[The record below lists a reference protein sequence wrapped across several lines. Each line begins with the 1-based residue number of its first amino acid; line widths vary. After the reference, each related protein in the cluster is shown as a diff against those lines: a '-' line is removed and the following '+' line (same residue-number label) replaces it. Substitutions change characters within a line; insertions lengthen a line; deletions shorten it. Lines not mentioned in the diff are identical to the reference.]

1 MTHIDGPGQPDTE
14 AVHPMVAVYRHDVH
28 KLRSVPH
35 DNARTH
41 VNGHRVNEPVPQGA
55 DADAALLSRPR
66 GDPEQTIAN
75 HHAAQRLALLGD
87 TARPMAIYDDVDVD
101 SGDIEALIKHDEPER
116 AHQAWLKTHI
126 AALYNESP
134 YYPQTSLK
142 YHTLLAA
149 SLLDTYRAGAAF
161 GDLML
166 AVDEPD
172 AEPIPHRTVL
182 QTEWLSLRL
191 TTDPGD
197 RPAASLGPAPA
208 RSWADVWQ
216 RLPDHGLPDTSEARI
231 LDAQLRRI
239 RAWSTALQYIED
251 YLQMVDRLSLEVSR

>member
-1 MTHIDGPGQPDTE
+1 MTWADGPDQPDTV
-14 AVHPMVAVYRHDVH
+14 VHPMVAVYRHDIH

-41 VNGHRVNEPVPQGA
+41 VNGHRVNESVPQGA
-55 DADAALLSRPR
+55 DGDAALLSRPR
-66 GDPEQTIAN
+66 GDPEQTVDN
-75 HHAAQRLALLGD
+75 HHAAQRLALIGG
-87 TARPMAIYDDVDVD
+87 TARSMAIYDDVDLD
-101 SGDIEALIKHDEPER
+101 SGDLGALIRPDDPER
-116 AHQAWLKTHI
+116 AHQAWLESHF

-142 YHTLLAA
+142 YHTLLTA
-149 SLLDTYRAGAAF
+149 SLLDHYRAGGAF
-161 GDLML
+161 DDLAL
-166 AVDEPD
+166 VVDEPD
-172 AEPIPHRTVL
+172 AEPTPHRTVL
-182 QTEWLSLRL
+182 ETQWLSLRL
-191 TTDPGD
+191 TATPGD

-216 RLPDHGLPDTSEARI
+216 RLPDHGLPDTPEARI

-251 YLQMVDRLSLEVSR
+251 YLHMVDRLGLEVGR